1 MATTNVNIRMDSDLK
16 QQFETFCNDV
26 GMSMTTAFTIYAKK
40 VVAEHRIP
48 FEIGTEVP
56 NTQTQEAIDEV
67 RRLKANP
74 EEGMSYSD
82 VDQMM
87 EELLA

>member
-56 NTQTQEAIDEV
+56 NAQTQEAIEEV

-74 EEGMSYSD
+74 EEGKTYSD
-82 VDQMM
+82 VNQMM